1 MTFEQIAVGL
11 QLFAIIAIVVGACIG
26 PLVYVMWKDKQKSK

>member
-11 QLFAIIAIVVGACIG
+11 QLFAIVAIVVGACVG
-26 PLVYVMWKDKQKSK
+26 PLLYVMWQNKKSK

>member
-11 QLFAIIAIVVGACIG
+11 QLAVIAILIASACAG
-26 PLVYVMWKDKQKSK
+26 PLIYSFWKNRKK

>member
-11 QLFAIIAIVVGACIG
+11 QLFAIVAIVVGACIG
-26 PLVYVMWKDKQKSK
+26 PLLYVMWQNKNSKK

>member
-11 QLFAIIAIVVGACIG
+11 QLAAIVAIVVGACIG
-26 PLVYVMWKDKQKSK
+26 PLLYVMWRDRNK

>member
-11 QLFAIIAIVVGACIG
+11 QLFAIAAIVIGACVG
-26 PLVYVMWKDKQKSK
+26 PLLYVMWQNRKSK

>member
-11 QLFAIIAIVVGACIG
+11 QLAAIVAIVVGACVG
-26 PLVYVMWKDKQKSK
+26 PLLYVMWQNRKGK

>member
-11 QLFAIIAIVVGACIG
+11 QLFAIAAIVVGACIG
-26 PLVYVMWKDKQKSK
+26 PLLYVMWQNRKSK

>member
-11 QLFAIIAIVVGACIG
+11 QLFAIIAVVIGACVG
-26 PLVYVMWKDKQKSK
+26 PLLYTMWQNRKNK

>member
-11 QLFAIIAIVVGACIG
+11 QLAAIVAIVVGACIG
-26 PLVYVMWKDKQKSK
+26 PLLYVMWKDRKK

>member
-11 QLFAIIAIVVGACIG
+11 QLFAIAAIVVGACIG
-26 PLVYVMWKDKQKSK
+26 PLLYVMWQNKKSK